1 MENKELNINKVI
13 SLEDMLKRKDFFKK
27 RKEEKL
33 ELYVKSLDGNIKVIK
48 ADKALCIEVS
58 ELEEYEDE
66 DAYFVYNVVCEPNLK
81 DPKLHEAFGIVNPP
95 DIVYEIFEVG
105 EVAQISKKAMEF
117 AGFNSGVEIVD
128 EIKN

>member
-1 MENKELNINKVI
+1 MDNKELNINKVVT
-13 SLEDMLKRKDFFKK
+13 LEDILKRKESFKK
-27 RKEEKL
+27 RKDEKL

-66 DAYFVYNVVCEPNLK
+66 DAYFVYNVVSEPNLK